1 MYPKKGIFVFLLCT
15 IIYVITAK
23 IIIQGGFEVLFN
35 AISVEL
41 FIILVYIISPI
52 YMIRYYLAM
61 KKDNIIS
68 IEVVFAVATFL
79 SIIIYNNILI
89 YSYESG
95 GLIEE
100 IFKQGLYLE
109 IAIKPVFKN
118 ATFTIIIFLLINI
131 IMEKKIN
138 SSEIR
143 ISKQLV
149 IAGIIYMILLTI
161 YTVGADLVLEKIRYK
176 LLEYTPENLY
186 YDLIDRRK

>member
-23 IIIQGGFEVLFN
+23 IIIQGGFEVLFD

-100 IFKQGLYLE
+100 LFKQGLYLE

-118 ATFTIIIFLLINI
+118 ATFTIIIFLLINV

-186 YDLIDRRK
+186 YDLIDR

>member
-23 IIIQGGFEVLFN
+23 IIIQGGFEVLFD

-100 IFKQGLYLE
+100 LFKQGLYLE

-118 ATFTIIIFLLINI
+118 ATFTIIIFLLINV

-138 SSEIR
+138 SSAIR

-149 IAGIIYMILLTI
+149 MAGIIYMILLTI

-186 YDLIDRRK
+186 YDLIDR

>member
-23 IIIQGGFEVLFN
+23 IIIQGGFDVVFD

-100 IFKQGLYLE
+100 LFKQGLYLE

-118 ATFTIIIFLLINI
+118 ATFTIIIFLLINV

-149 IAGIIYMILLTI
+149 MAGIIYMILLTI
-161 YTVGADLVLEKIRYK
+161 YTVGADLVLEEIRYK

-186 YDLIDRRK
+186 YDLIDR

>member
-100 IFKQGLYLE
+100 LFKQGLYLE
-109 IAIKPVFKN
+109 IAIIPVFKN

-149 IAGIIYMILLTI
+149 MAGIIYMILLTI

-186 YDLIDRRK
+186 YDLIDR

>member
-23 IIIQGGFEVLFN
+23 IIIQGGFEVMFD

-100 IFKQGLYLE
+100 LFKQGLYLE

-118 ATFTIIIFLLINI
+118 ATFTIIIFLLINV

-149 IAGIIYMILLTI
+149 MAGIIYMILLTI

-186 YDLIDRRK
+186 YDLIDR

>member
-23 IIIQGGFEVLFN
+23 IIIQGGFEVLFD

-41 FIILVYIISPI
+41 FTILVYITSPI

-100 IFKQGLYLE
+100 LFKQGLYLE

-118 ATFTIIIFLLINI
+118 ATFTIIIFLLINV

-138 SSEIR
+138 SSAIR

-149 IAGIIYMILLTI
+149 MAGIIYMILLTI

-186 YDLIDRRK
+186 YDLIDR

>member
-23 IIIQGGFEVLFN
+23 IIIQGGFEVLFD

-79 SIIIYNNILI
+79 SIIIYNNII
-89 YSYESG
+89 V
-95 GLIEE
+95 
-100 IFKQGLYLE
+100 
-109 IAIKPVFKN
+109 AM
-118 ATFTIIIFLLINI
+118 IINLDFITL
-131 IMEKKIN
+131 IMELAKGPYLNAVIIN
-138 SSEIR
+138 FSLN
-143 ISKQLV
+143 KYYY
-149 IAGIIYMILLTI
+149 G
-161 YTVGADLVLEKIRYK
+161 K
-176 LLEYTPENLY
+176 EN
-186 YDLIDRRK
+186 K

>member
-23 IIIQGGFEVLFN
+23 IIIQGGFEVLFD

-100 IFKQGLYLE
+100 LFKQGLYLE

-149 IAGIIYMILLTI
+149 MAGIIYMILLTI
-161 YTVGADLVLEKIRYK
+161 YTVGADLVLEEIRYK

-186 YDLIDRRK
+186 YDLIDR

>member
-23 IIIQGGFEVLFN
+23 IIIQGGFEVLFD

-89 YSYESG
+89 YSYESE

-100 IFKQGLYLE
+100 LFKQGLYLE

-149 IAGIIYMILLTI
+149 MAGIIYMILLTI

-186 YDLIDRRK
+186 YDLIDR

>member
-23 IIIQGGFEVLFN
+23 IIIQGEFEVLFN

-109 IAIKPVFKN
+109 IAIIPVFKN

-149 IAGIIYMILLTI
+149 MAGIIYMILLTI

-186 YDLIDRRK
+186 YDLIDR

>member
-23 IIIQGGFEVLFN
+23 IIIQGGFEVLFD

-41 FIILVYIISPI
+41 FTILVYIISPI

-100 IFKQGLYLE
+100 LFKQGLYLE

-118 ATFTIIIFLLINI
+118 ATFTIIIFLLINV

-149 IAGIIYMILLTI
+149 MAGIIYMILLTI

-186 YDLIDRRK
+186 YDLIDR

>member
-23 IIIQGGFEVLFN
+23 IIIQGGFDVVFD

-79 SIIIYNNILI
+79 SLIIYNNILI

-100 IFKQGLYLE
+100 LFKQGLYLE
-109 IAIKPVFKN
+109 IAIIPVFKN
-118 ATFTIIIFLLINI
+118 ATFTIIIFLLINV

-149 IAGIIYMILLTI
+149 MAGIIYMILLTI

-186 YDLIDRRK
+186 YDLIDR

>member
-23 IIIQGGFEVLFN
+23 IIIQGGFEVLFD

-41 FIILVYIISPI
+41 FTILVYIISPI

-100 IFKQGLYLE
+100 LFKQGLYLE

-118 ATFTIIIFLLINI
+118 ATFTIIIFLLINV

-138 SSEIR
+138 SSAIR

-149 IAGIIYMILLTI
+149 MAGIIYMILLTI

-186 YDLIDRRK
+186 YDLIDR

>member
-15 IIYVITAK
+15 IIYVITVK
-23 IIIQGGFEVLFN
+23 IIIQGGFEVLFD

-68 IEVVFAVATFL
+68 IEVV

-100 IFKQGLYLE
+100 LFKQGLYLE

-118 ATFTIIIFLLINI
+118 ATFTIIIFLLINV

-149 IAGIIYMILLTI
+149 MAGIIYMILLTI

-186 YDLIDRRK
+186 YDLIDR

>member
-23 IIIQGGFEVLFN
+23 IIIQGGFEVLFD

-68 IEVVFAVATFL
+68 IEVVFAVATCL

-100 IFKQGLYLE
+100 LFKQGLYLE

-118 ATFTIIIFLLINI
+118 ATFTIIIFLLINV

-149 IAGIIYMILLTI
+149 MAGIIYMILLTI
-161 YTVGADLVLEKIRYK
+161 YTVGADLVLEEIRYK

-186 YDLIDRRK
+186 YDLIDR

>member
-109 IAIKPVFKN
+109 IAIIPVFKN

-149 IAGIIYMILLTI
+149 MAGIIYMILLTI

>member
-23 IIIQGGFEVLFN
+23 IIIQGGFEVLFD

-68 IEVVFAVATFL
+68 IEVVFAVAKFL

-100 IFKQGLYLE
+100 LFKQGLYLE

-118 ATFTIIIFLLINI
+118 ATFTIIIFLLINV

-149 IAGIIYMILLTI
+149 MAGIIYMILLTI
-161 YTVGADLVLEKIRYK
+161 YTVGADLVLEEIRYK

-186 YDLIDRRK
+186 YDLIDR

>member
-23 IIIQGGFEVLFN
+23 IIIQGGFEVLFD

-89 YSYESG
+89 YRYESG

-100 IFKQGLYLE
+100 LFKQGLYLE

-118 ATFTIIIFLLINI
+118 ATFTIIIFLLINV

-149 IAGIIYMILLTI
+149 MAGIIYMILLTI

-186 YDLIDRRK
+186 YDLIDR

>member
-23 IIIQGGFEVLFN
+23 IIIQGGFEVLFD

-68 IEVVFAVATFL
+68 IEVVFAVATSL

-100 IFKQGLYLE
+100 LFKQGLYLE

-118 ATFTIIIFLLINI
+118 ATFTIIIFLLINV

-149 IAGIIYMILLTI
+149 MAGIIYMILLTI

-186 YDLIDRRK
+186 YDLIDR

>member
-109 IAIKPVFKN
+109 IAIIPVFKN

-149 IAGIIYMILLTI
+149 MAGIIYMILLTI

-176 LLEYTPENLY
+176 LLEYTLENLY
-186 YDLIDRRK
+186 YDLIDR

>member
-23 IIIQGGFEVLFN
+23 IIIQGGFEVLFD

-79 SIIIYNNILI
+79 SLIIYNNILI

-100 IFKQGLYLE
+100 LFKQGLYLE
-109 IAIKPVFKN
+109 IAIIPVFKN
-118 ATFTIIIFLLINI
+118 ATFTIIIFLLINV

-149 IAGIIYMILLTI
+149 MAGIIYMILLTI

-186 YDLIDRRK
+186 YDLIDR

>member
-1 MYPKKGIFVFLLCT
+1 MYPKKEIFVFLLCT

-100 IFKQGLYLE
+100 LFKQGLYLE

-118 ATFTIIIFLLINI
+118 ATFTIIIFLLINV

-149 IAGIIYMILLTI
+149 MAGIIYMILLTI

-186 YDLIDRRK
+186 YDLIDR

>member
-109 IAIKPVFKN
+109 IAIISVFKN

-149 IAGIIYMILLTI
+149 MAGIIYMILLTI

-186 YDLIDRRK
+186 YDLIDR

>member
-23 IIIQGGFEVLFN
+23 IIIQGGFEVLFD

-100 IFKQGLYLE
+100 LFKQGLYLE

-118 ATFTIIIFLLINI
+118 ATFTIIIFLLINV

-149 IAGIIYMILLTI
+149 MAGIIYMILLTI

-176 LLEYTPENLY
+176 LLEYTLENLY
-186 YDLIDRRK
+186 YDLIDR

>member
-23 IIIQGGFEVLFN
+23 IIIQGGFEVLFD

-41 FIILVYIISPI
+41 FIMLVYIISPI

-100 IFKQGLYLE
+100 LFKQGLYLE
-109 IAIKPVFKN
+109 IAIKPIFKN
-118 ATFTIIIFLLINI
+118 ATFTIIIFLLINV

-149 IAGIIYMILLTI
+149 MAGIIYMILLTI

-186 YDLIDRRK
+186 YDLIDR

>member
-23 IIIQGGFEVLFN
+23 IIIQGGFEVLFD

-100 IFKQGLYLE
+100 LFKQGLYLE

-149 IAGIIYMILLTI
+149 MAGIIYMILLTI

-176 LLEYTPENLY
+176 LLEYTLENLY
-186 YDLIDRRK
+186 YDLIDR

>member
-23 IIIQGGFEVLFN
+23 IIIQGEFEVLFN

-100 IFKQGLYLE
+100 LFKQGLYLE

-118 ATFTIIIFLLINI
+118 ATFTIIIFLLINV

-149 IAGIIYMILLTI
+149 MAGIIYMILLTI

-186 YDLIDRRK
+186 YDLIDR

>member
-23 IIIQGGFEVLFN
+23 IIIQGGFEVLFD

-100 IFKQGLYLE
+100 LFKQGLYLE

-149 IAGIIYMILLTI
+149 MAGIIYMILLTI

-186 YDLIDRRK
+186 YDLIDR

>member
-23 IIIQGGFEVLFN
+23 IIIQGGFEVLFD

-100 IFKQGLYLE
+100 LFKQGLYLE

-118 ATFTIIIFLLINI
+118 ATFTIIIFLLINV

-149 IAGIIYMILLTI
+149 MAGIIYMILLTI
-161 YTVGADLVLEKIRYK
+161 YTVGADLVLEEIRYK

-186 YDLIDRRK
+186 YDLIDR

>member
-15 IIYVITAK
+15 IIYVITAN
-23 IIIQGGFEVLFN
+23 IIIQGGFEVLFD

-100 IFKQGLYLE
+100 LFKQGLYLE

-149 IAGIIYMILLTI
+149 MAGIIYMILLTI

-186 YDLIDRRK
+186 YDLIDR

>member
-23 IIIQGGFEVLFN
+23 IIIQGEFEVLFN

-109 IAIKPVFKN
+109 IAIIPVFKN

-149 IAGIIYMILLTI
+149 MAGIIYMILLTI

>member
-23 IIIQGGFEVLFN
+23 IIIQGGFEVLFD

-100 IFKQGLYLE
+100 LFKQGLYLE
-109 IAIKPVFKN
+109 IAIIPVFKN
-118 ATFTIIIFLLINI
+118 ATFTIIIFLLINV

-149 IAGIIYMILLTI
+149 MAGIIYMILLTI
-161 YTVGADLVLEKIRYK
+161 YTVGADLVLEEIRYK

-186 YDLIDRRK
+186 YDLIDR

>member
-23 IIIQGGFEVLFN
+23 IIIQGGFEVLFD

-100 IFKQGLYLE
+100 IFKQGLYIE
-109 IAIKPVFKN
+109 IGIIPIFKN
-118 ATFTIIIFLLINI
+118 ATLTIIIFLLINV

-149 IAGIIYMILLTI
+149 MAGIIYMILLTI
-161 YTVGADLVLEKIRYK
+161 YTVGADLVLEEIRYK

-186 YDLIDRRK
+186 YDLIDR

>member
-23 IIIQGGFEVLFN
+23 IIIQGGFEVLFD

-68 IEVVFAVATFL
+68 IEVVFAVATFI

-100 IFKQGLYLE
+100 LFKQGLYLE

-118 ATFTIIIFLLINI
+118 ATFTIIIFLLINV

-149 IAGIIYMILLTI
+149 MAGIIYMILLTI

-186 YDLIDRRK
+186 YDLIDR

>member
-100 IFKQGLYLE
+100 LFKQGLYLE

-118 ATFTIIIFLLINI
+118 ATFTIIIFLLINV

-149 IAGIIYMILLTI
+149 MAGIIYMILLTI

-186 YDLIDRRK
+186 YDLIDR

>member
-79 SIIIYNNILI
+79 SIIIYNTILI
-89 YSYESG
+89 YSSESG

-109 IAIKPVFKN
+109 IAIIPVFKN

-149 IAGIIYMILLTI
+149 MAGIIYMILLTI

-186 YDLIDRRK
+186 YDLIDR

>member
-23 IIIQGGFEVLFN
+23 IIIQGGFEVLFD

-149 IAGIIYMILLTI
+149 MAGIIYMILLTI

-186 YDLIDRRK
+186 YDLIDR